1 MSRAGSIL
9 CCGEQSM
16 HTEFRVRT
24 VCELTLNEKYYLQS
38 SIASFC
44 THKNILLATSGNFHQ
59 AAEAS
64 CMTDSL
70 RWCFQLDCCDASKS
84 DTLTCGMC
92 MAFHQSLNSQY
103 TPSIQK
109 LILAIDHSITNLYSP
124 EHRCVN
130 V

>member
-1 MSRAGSIL
+1 
-9 CCGEQSM
+9 M

-24 VCELTLNEKYYLQS
+24 VCELTLNEENYLQP
-38 SIASFC
+38 SIVSFC
-44 THKNILLATSGNFHQ
+44 THKNILLATFGNFHQ

-70 RWCFQLDCCDASKS
+70 RLYFQLDCCDAAKS

-92 MAFHQSLNSQY
+92 MASHQSLNSQY
-103 TPSIQK
+103 NPSIQK

-124 EHRCVN
+124 ENRCVS